1 MVVLV
6 VAAASRIEVGG
17 PRSVVVAALQSVLHF
32 NLNSMNSRSLSLMFT
47 CISGNIGKTKG
58 QGCVNNLTSIFWI
71 SLCSEQLK

>member
-6 VAAASRIEVGG
+6 VAAASRIEVGV

-47 CISGNIGKTKG
+47 CISGNWSRQKVKG
-58 QGCVNNLTSIFWI
+58 VSTI
-71 SLCSEQLK
+71 